1 MSYCGSCR
9 WALVPVEGCTMPAVP
24 PIPSTLCGTR
34 GSTPPMGMRQ
44 YSSSS
49 IFLRSRPIL
58 VNSFLPAHEAF
69 IAPTR
74 RHGPLALAH
83 WCCAGHVQFARQGQ

>member
-1 MSYCGSCR
+1 MSYCGGCR

-49 IFLRSRPIL
+49 TFLRSRPIL
-58 VNSFLPAHEAF
+58 VRIFLPAHEAF

-83 WCCAGHVQFARQGQ
+83 WCCAGHVQLARQGQ